1 VILPGVGNSLVTE
14 TMEKNYRDFKKFVF
28 LNNWVVGWCAVCF
41 ACLYQPFMKLWVGE
55 ELMLP
60 YSVVALIVLY
70 FVLYQGRKVVV
81 TYKDAA
87 GLWWEDR
94 FRPFVMAGTNLI
106 SNLIMVQFIGIW
118 GIILSTILSLLVSI
132 PWETYTVCKHVFK
145 GGYREYMLDLLRYL
159 VTVAAACAITLGI
172 CQICSEGIPA
182 ILVRGCICVVVPN
195 VIFFLAFR
203 KREEFAEAKALVLRF
218 LKR

>member
-1 VILPGVGNSLVTE
+1 
-14 TMEKNYRDFKKFVF
+14 M
-28 LNNWVVGWCAVCF
+28 
-41 ACLYQPFMKLWVGE
+41 
-55 ELMLP
+55 
-60 YSVVALIVLY
+60 
-70 FVLYQGRKVVV
+70 
-81 TYKDAA
+81 AA
-87 GLWWEDR
+87 
-94 FRPFVMAGTNLI
+94 TNLI

-118 GIILSTILSLLVSI
+118 GIILSTVLSLLVSI